1 MGKQIVT
8 AKQNK
13 GSQNQ
18 IYPQS
23 IAVTGLAPL
32 HKVWVDYEP
41 PPKNRF
47 DLRVNGQ
54 SYYNLVKEVI
64 DFDPSKVEVFTCKS
78 LKVNDA
84 EAHTG
89 SLPWIPYQFEMKL
102 SKVYKG

>member
-8 AKQNK
+8 TKQSK

-18 IYPQS
+18 LFPQS

-47 DLRVNGQ
+47 DVRVNGQ
-54 SYYNLVKEVI
+54 SFYSLALEEI
-64 DFDPSKVEVFTCKS
+64 DFDPS
-78 LKVNDA
+78 
-84 EAHTG
+84 
-89 SLPWIPYQFEMKL
+89 
-102 SKVYKG
+102 